1 MGRAI
6 RPGTGRWALAAA
18 WARWRRSR
26 GFARDHTPTRVITRI
41 ASRAAAE
48 NQAMLPCPR
57 GSTTRAASRAP
68 GRPALPPTWN
78 TDWARPCCP
87 PEASRATRD
96 ASGWNT
102 EEPMPTRAAAPRST
116 PRRGA
121 TENSSSAR
129 KVKPM
134 PTTREYGRER
144 RSV

>member
-6 RPGTGRWALAAA
+6 RPRDRGWAPAAA

-26 GFARDHTPTRVITRI
+26 RFARYHTPTRVITRI
-41 ASRAAAE
+41 ASRATAE

-57 GSTTRAASRAP
+57 GSTTRAASRGPRAC
-68 GRPALPPTWN
+68 PALPPTWN

-87 PEASRATRD
+87 PEASWATRD

-121 TENSSSAR
+121 TENSSIPR

-134 PTTREYGRER
+134 PTTRE
-144 RSV
+144 